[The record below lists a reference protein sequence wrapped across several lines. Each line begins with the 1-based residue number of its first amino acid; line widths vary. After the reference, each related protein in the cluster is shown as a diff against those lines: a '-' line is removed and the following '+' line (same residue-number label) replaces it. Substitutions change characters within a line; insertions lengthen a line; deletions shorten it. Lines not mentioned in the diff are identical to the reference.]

1 MKEERKHGFVELTD
15 EMLDT
20 VTGGTIFYMGEGRPA
35 GEKYIVVRKRK
46 DDGIT
51 EMFYTDDY
59 QEAIRYAE
67 SMGASTELIDLSC
80 WENRQYLQINPKTS
94 ARLSVS
100 GFYYHSPVRG

>member
-1 MKEERKHGFVELTD
+1 MRSGIRYHIPVRVARGAEPMD
-15 EMLDT
+15 
-20 VTGGTIFYMGEGRPA
+20 
-35 GEKYIVVRKRK
+35 IVVRKRK

-80 WENRQYLQINPKTS
+80 
-94 ARLSVS
+94 
-100 GFYYHSPVRG
+100 

>member
-1 MKEERKHGFVELTD
+1 MD
-15 EMLDT
+15 
-20 VTGGTIFYMGEGRPA
+20 
-35 GEKYIVVRKRK
+35 IVVRKRK

-80 WENRQYLQINPKTS
+80 
-94 ARLSVS
+94 
-100 GFYYHSPVRG
+100 